1 MEMDLMTY
9 DWIVINSSAGKD
21 SQAMLT
27 DMVRRCDEAGIDRK
41 KLVIAHADLGEM
53 EWEGTKALAER
64 QAKIYGLRFEAIA
77 RLQGDLLT
85 HIEQRKMWPSSTCRY
100 CTSDHKRGQ
109 ISKIITM
116 LAKEEKDSR
125 PAMIMPVRILNCL
138 GIRAEES
145 NARAKK
151 IPFQVNARLTGKGKV
166 KHVDEYYPIFDWTV
180 EQVWS
185 TINESNVEHHR
196 AYDLGMPRL
205 SCIFCVFAPKSALM
219 IAGKHNPELLARYV
233 EVEEKIE
240 HDFRNGFKIKE
251 IQDALAEGQAVDNE
265 VSDEDVAC
273 WNM

>member
-1 MEMDLMTY
+1 MKNTKDNRGGEKGAAMAVDLTTY

-27 DMVRRCDEAGIDRK
+27 DMVHRCDEAGVDRS
-41 KLVIAHADLGEM
+41 KLIVAHADLGDM

-77 RLQGDLLT
+77 RPQGDLLT

-109 ISKIITM
+109 ISKIITKI
-116 LAKEEKDSR
+116 AKETKTSR
-125 PAMIMPVRILNCL
+125 PGMISPVRILNCL

-166 KHVDEYYPIFDWTV
+166 KHVDEF
-180 EQVWS
+180 
-185 TINESNVEHHR
+185 
-196 AYDLGMPRL
+196 
-205 SCIFCVFAPKSALM
+205 
-219 IAGKHNPELLARYV
+219 
-233 EVEEKIE
+233 
-240 HDFRNGFKIKE
+240 
-251 IQDALAEGQAVDNE
+251 
-265 VSDEDVAC
+265 
-273 WNM
+273 